1 MVSQG
6 GTLPLL
12 TLIGPRVI
20 ARTISI
26 GSDRKAQVALHDP
39 CCGCGVRKPAAP
51 ANSRASSHDDGFRT
65 AFPPDNYEAFLCH
78 IARSR
83 ECGQASHFYDVSGIM
98 AFLTIAGAR

>member
-1 MVSQG
+1 MSVLSPDSLGPILSIRTVVSSVDGSQG

-26 GSDRKAQVALHDP
+26 GGDRKAQVALHDP

-51 ANSRASSHDDGFRT
+51 ANSRR
-65 AFPPDNYEAFLCH
+65 LV
-78 IARSR
+78 IRST
-83 ECGQASHFYDVSGIM
+83 M
-98 AFLTIAGAR
+98 AFVQRSPPIIMKRIMKRFYVT